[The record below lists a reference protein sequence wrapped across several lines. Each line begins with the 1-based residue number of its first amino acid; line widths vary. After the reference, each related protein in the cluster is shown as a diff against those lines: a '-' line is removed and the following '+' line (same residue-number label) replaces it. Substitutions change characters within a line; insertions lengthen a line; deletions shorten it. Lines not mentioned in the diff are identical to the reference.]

1 MAQLVMLKKLIKLL
15 RTIGRIKMNK
25 TELFLKTI
33 EMELE
38 TLKNEYG
45 IRPSDLKTI
54 YHAIGVIREEQYEK
68 E

>member
-1 MAQLVMLKKLIKLL
+1 
-15 RTIGRIKMNK
+15 MNK
-25 TELFLKTI
+25 IELFLKTI
-33 EMELE
+33 ELELE
-38 TLKNEYG
+38 TLKKEYG

>member
-1 MAQLVMLKKLIKLL
+1 
-15 RTIGRIKMNK
+15 MNK

-38 TLKNEYG
+38 DLKKEYG
-45 IRPSDLKTI
+45 IRPADLQTI